1 MHDLPQQLLIGLQLG
16 SIYALI
22 ALGYTMVYGVLKLIN
37 FAHGD
42 VYMVG
47 AYSGIGAIW
56 LLGTRLPTLIHF
68 PPLIPSWAGA
78 ILTLLAA
85 MLVCALLG
93 LVIEQAAYRPLRTR
107 AWIAPAVF
115 LGAAAGYV
123 AYGIATDADRTPAS
137 SAVIGVVVWAA
148 LAALLYTTQRR
159 RSAGNASRL
168 TALITAIGVSL
179 FLENFG
185 VLKQIFS
192 SQPRFYPTLVNLPPP
207 LHLGGRAVGL
217 TVGLEN
223 VLIFGLSIF
232 LMLTLTYIVTRTRAG
247 RAIRAVSFDADAAAL
262 MGINTDRVIAFTFAL
277 GAGLAGAAGVLVCG
291 LQHTQFNPYLGV
303 ADGLKAFVAAVLGG
317 IGSIPGAVLGGLI
330 MGLAETMVVAYGPS
344 VGVDSS
350 YRDAVAFFLLILVLL
365 VRPAGLL
372 GKSAPEKV

>member
-47 AYSGIGAIW
+47 AYSGIAAIW
-56 LLGTRLPTLIHF
+56 LLGTRLPSLIHF
-68 PPLIPSWAGA
+68 PSLIPSWAGA
-78 ILTLLAA
+78 VLTLLAA
-85 MLVCALLG
+85 MLICALLG

-123 AYGIATDADRTPAS
+123 AYGIATDSDRTPAS
-137 SAVIGVVVWAA
+137 SVVIGVLVWAA

-207 LHLGGRAVGL
+207 LHIGSL
-217 TVGLEN
+217 TIGLEN

-232 LMLTLTYIVTRTRAG
+232 LMLTLTYIVTRTRVG

-317 IGSIPGAVLGGLI
+317 IGNIPGAVLGGLI
-330 MGLAETMVVAYGPS
+330 MGLAETMVVAYGPR